1 MDNNDNL
8 NMGEKEFDKNIS
20 AMREFQKKRK
30 FLDIDSRM
38 EVLKNLYNEI
48 DKREGDIADALRLD
62 LGKSE
67 EEAFLTEILMV
78 KTELRYL
85 IRKARKFASPKR
97 VKSSIFNFPSKNYIL
112 NEPYGIVLVVSP
124 WNYPFNLSIIPFA
137 GAIASGNSVV
147 LKPSSQSKHTTA
159 IIDEIIKESVPI
171 EYGFVLSGSEANS
184 ISMEAKFDFI
194 FFTGGE
200 DTGRKFYEK
209 AAKDMCPVVLE
220 LGGKSPALI
229 LDDADIELSVKRLL
243 FGKLLNSGQTCVSVD
258 YVYCSENVLES
269 FLSETNKLLGERYS
283 HWIKSDRFGKII
295 NEEEYLRLKKVIS
308 EEHEY
313 QKKGKLSVD
322 KLGNI
327 RANKV
332 AKEESIYFDD
342 IKRKISPVVFVTDED
357 SPLMKRENFGPV
369 LPVIVFSDVDEVIDK
384 INSKKTPLA
393 FYVFSK
399 DEKKAMD
406 IMKRVSFGGGAIND
420 TIQHIVGEVPFGG
433 FRDSGIG
440 KYHGRD
446 TYFTF
451 VHEKSVMSKSLA
463 FDMKVRYPGEDIS
476 LIKKIFG

>member
-1 MDNNDNL
+1 MENLKKVNDGIRNFDDIICS
-8 NMGEKEFDKNIS
+8 MKEFQ
-20 AMREFQKKRK
+20 RERK

-48 DKREGDIADALRLD
+48 DKREDDIADALRLD

-97 VKSSIFNFPSKNYIL
+97 IKSSIFNFPSKNYIL
-112 NEPYGIVLVVSP
+112 NEPYGLVLVVSP

-137 GAIASGNSVV
+137 GAIASGNSVI
-147 LKPSSQSKHTTA
+147 LKPSSQSKYTTKIMED
-159 IIDEIIKESVPI
+159 IIRASVPI
-171 EYGFVLSGSEANS
+171 EYGYLLTSMDANE
-184 ISMEAKFDFI
+184 ISMEEKFDFI

-209 AAKDMCPVVLE
+209 AARDMCPVVLE

-258 YVYCSENVLES
+258 YVYCSEKVMARFLKEVENVLE
-269 FLSETNKLLGERYS
+269 KRYS
-283 HWIKSDRFGKII
+283 PWIESDKFGKII
-295 NEEEYLRLKKVIS
+295 NDDEYSRLKSVIN
-308 EEHEY
+308 EELEY
-313 QKKGKLSVD
+313 QKNIGSIKDINTENNLS
-322 KLGNI
+322 
-327 RANKV
+327 
-332 AKEESIYFDD
+332 FDD
-342 IKRKISPVVFVTDED
+342 KRRKISPVVFVTDD
-357 SPLMKRENFGPV
+357 KSPLMKRENFGPV
-369 LPVIVFSDVDEVIDK
+369 LPVIGFSDVDEVLDN

-399 DEKKAMD
+399 DEKKALD
-406 IMKRVSFGGGAIND
+406 IMKKVSFGGGAIND

-433 FRDSGIG
+433 FKDSGMG
-440 KYHGRD
+440 KYHGKD

-451 VHEKSVMSKSLA
+451 VHEKTVMSKSLV